1 VAEAAWT
8 IRRANQADA
17 GVLALIGAATFLE
30 TFAEVH
36 TGDEIV
42 AHCAAEHSPAAYMRL
57 LGADADAWVAQ
68 TSLTGAPLGY
78 AILGRPDLPGSRPGD
93 LELKRIY
100 TLSRLHGT
108 GAGAALMAAV
118 LAQAAARGAERLLL
132 GVYSGNPRAIAL
144 YRKAG
149 FERVGE
155 HRFIVG
161 ETGYEDWILARRISR
176 PG

>member
-1 VAEAAWT
+1 MAEAPWT
-8 IRRANQADA
+8 IRRAGSADA
-17 GVLALIGAATFLE
+17 GALALIGAATFLE
-30 TFAEVH
+30 TFADMH
-36 TGDEIV
+36 TGAEIV
-42 AHCAAEHSPAAYMRL
+42 AHCAAEHSPAAYERL
-57 LGADADAWVAQ
+57 LGADTDAWIVE
-68 TSLTGAPLGY
+68 TVPTGAPLGY
-78 AILGRPDLPGSRPGD
+78 AILGKPELPGSRPGD

-108 GAGAALMAAV
+108 GAGASLMAAA
-118 LAQAAARGAERLLL
+118 LAQTAARGAERLLL
-132 GVYSGNPRAIAL
+132 GVYSGNARAIAF

-161 ETGYEDWILARRISR
+161 ETGYEDWILARQIQS